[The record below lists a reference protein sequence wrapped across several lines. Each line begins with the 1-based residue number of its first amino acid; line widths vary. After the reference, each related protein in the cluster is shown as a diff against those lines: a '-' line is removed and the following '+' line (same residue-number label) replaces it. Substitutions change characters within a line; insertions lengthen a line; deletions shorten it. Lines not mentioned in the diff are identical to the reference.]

1 MTSARASRPH
11 PRSECIRPLGAD
23 PIVTTGTIS
32 ALSGLRND
40 RRNIQISAP
49 VQPGNSGGP
58 LLGEDGSIVGVVVEK
73 IDAIKVARATGDIPQ
88 NVNFAISLGTL
99 QSFLNANGVAYA
111 LSDGKGTKSPAE
123 IAAEASRYTVSDR
136 AHRPRI
142 APRLVGMGQCC
153 ATIWMRTAAAI
164 WILKRRPVAEL

>member
-1 MTSARASRPH
+1 
-11 PRSECIRPLGAD
+11 
-23 PIVTTGTIS
+23 VTTGTIS

-123 IAAEASRYTVSDR
+123 IAAEASRYTVLIECLRSSASTEDS
-136 AHRPRI
+136 
-142 APRLVGMGQCC
+142 APPCRNGA
-153 ATIWMRTAAAI
+153 ATCKPWERESTRGTPLQKDDVVTGDGFVIPGSR
-164 WILKRRPVAEL
+164 